1 MYPGIFMYLTRRDN
15 GYRFQ
20 RRIPKDLESILG
32 KSPIRLHLGR
42 LTARKAAFLSR
53 LLSSHLDRLFLGILK
68 SEDKCMTRNPD
79 PRDAI
84 IAELQRQIDEIIDTA
99 RQTAE
104 VTAQVMEQQE
114 RVHAAE
120 LETQTLR
127 LTAKALERENGFR
140 RDVNAVYT
148 SYLDTQAT
156 VLETLNSAKKGIA
169 SSASDAVLPKLEAL
183 SVRIASLSE
192 AVETVLDG
200 GPVRP
205 LMSIALDEW
214 HTNVRLGQGITQ
226 KKTDTDYNRIK
237 DFIEFA
243 GDRPVNKY
251 RYFDFQKYANLLA
264 KVPSNYNKIP
274 EIRDKSRLEAALYN
288 EALPA
293 NKRLPTLS
301 VTSIETNYFS
311 PLRTFF
317 KNVAPNYD
325 FRSPLADVEVII
337 SKDAKEPVKRL
348 PFEITALNVLFATTA
363 LADRADM
370 KWMPL
375 LGTVASMRV
384 AEMVWLQ
391 GKDVY
396 QVEGGSWVIDLT
408 TDTIGDDGRPIK
420 RAVKTKSSRRII
432 ALPDVIQQTGF
443 IKYVKTRRPHDFLFP
458 ACFYHGKEQVKDPAG
473 ATSKRLNS
481 QLKEV
486 GIHKPIEATFHST
499 RHSGK
504 DIMRVA
510 KIDERIHNKQSGHA
524 PPDVSGG
531 YGSPFLLP
539 EEIEV
544 IRAMTLP
551 EGLDLS
557 PYLIG

>member
-1 MYPGIFMYLTRRDN
+1 MYLTRHGN
-15 GYRFQ
+15 SFRFQ
-20 RRIPKDLESILG
+20 RRIPSELVPILG
-32 KSPIRLHLGR
+32 KSPIRLNIGKVP
-42 LTARKAAFLSR
+42 ARQAATICR
-53 LLSSHLDRLFLGILK
+53 LLVARLDRLFAHTLITGGKTMSKLQ
-68 SEDKCMTRNPD
+68 D

-84 IAELQRQIDEIIDTA
+84 VADLRRQIDELMEETRKTA
-99 RQTAE
+99 VITDK
-104 VTAQVMEQQE
+104 VMEQQE

-127 LTAKALERENGFR
+127 LTAKALERESGFR
-140 RDVNAVYT
+140 RDVNAVYS

-183 SVRIASLSE
+183 SIRIASLSE

-214 HTNVRLGQGITQ
+214 HTSVRLGQGIAQ

-288 EALPA
+288 EALPI

-317 KNVAPNYD
+317 KNVGPNYD

-337 SKDAKEPVKRL
+337 SKDAKEAVKRL
-348 PFEITALNVLFATTA
+348 PLEITSLNVLFATTA
-363 LADRADM
+363 LVDRADM

-375 LGTVASMRV
+375 LGTIASMRV

-420 RAVKTKSSRRII
+420 RAIKTKSSRRII
-432 ALPDVIQQTGF
+432 ALPDVIKRTGF
-443 IKYVKTRRPHDFLFP
+443 IQYAKTRRPHDFLFP

-473 ATSKRLNS
+473 AASKRLNA

-510 KIDERIHNKQSGHA
+510 KIDERTHDKQTGHA
-524 PPDVSGG
+524 AKNVSGS
-531 YGSPFLLP
+531 YGSPLLLR

-544 IRAMTLP
+544 LSAIELP
-551 EGLDLS
+551 EGLDLT
-557 PYLIG
+557 PYFIG